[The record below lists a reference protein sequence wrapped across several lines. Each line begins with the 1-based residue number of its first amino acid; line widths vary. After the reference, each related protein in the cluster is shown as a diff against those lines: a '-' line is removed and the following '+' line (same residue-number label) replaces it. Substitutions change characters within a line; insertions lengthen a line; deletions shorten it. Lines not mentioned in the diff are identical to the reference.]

1 MLAKKMLSALC
12 AAVLILTAFCF
23 VPAQADTPLR
33 IEVDIS
39 SQIVTIFRTEDDEVI
54 RQMLCSTGVNDS
66 TPTGTYYLPRP
77 DRSTEREPWYYF
89 PDLECYA
96 RWVTRIKDGYL
107 FHSIPY
113 DWKSSGTKGRMEG
126 AVRKFGYPASH
137 GCIRLLE
144 EDAEYIAK
152 NCGTGTRVDIIKSGD
167 LKEDLRRLLFISSYT
182 QDSGMT
188 YKEFLGVSE
197 MTKSDANGNSEL
209 QALLLRLK
217 GLGYYDGP
225 CDSTTYD
232 VNVIAAV
239 KNLQKDLG
247 MRQNGVPS
255 DSLKNLI
262 FSEEA
267 PVADGVVALSEGMSG
282 PVVTRLQSALKDL
295 KLYDGPLYGVYDMVL
310 MDSVKIFQSTCYHVQ
325 TGIATVE
332 EQQLA
337 YHQQKLL
344 KETFGDMD
352 YTLEIKYDAVPMA
365 TVRSELKIILRSRPT
380 KESLELGKLV
390 DGQTVMILDDSGDDW
405 IHIASSEG
413 TGYMRRKYLERYSA
427 DMCILCYTGSDGVTT
442 FQIGHT
448 FEEYKSGAA
457 TLTAEYAAYAQQ
469 QLEQPSYE
477 LRDCV
482 TVNTGSDDITMNLRA
497 EPNKDS
503 AVLAKVPNGASMFV
517 ISRANG
523 WTRVGYLNE
532 VGYLMDDYLEFW
544 QGTSEEIE
552 NNRRIEPGEE
562 PDPDD
567 TSIIESSATQ
577 KITAVVIPSDT
588 TEDGAYVFD
597 VPTSE
602 ARVLGSLQKGT
613 AVDVLKINEEQGW
626 ALISLQGHEGYMFER
641 DLQFQLHG

>member
-1 MLAKKMLSALC
+1 MLAKKFLSALC
-12 AAVLILTAFCF
+12 VAVMILTAFCTL
-23 VPAQADTPLR
+23 PAQADAPLR

-39 SQIVTIFRTEDDEVI
+39 SQIVSIYRTADDEVI

-66 TPTGTYYLPRP
+66 TPTGTYYLPEP

-167 LKEDLRRLLFISSYT
+167 RKDDLRRLLFISSFT
-182 QDSGMT
+182 QDTGMT
-188 YKEFLGVSE
+188 YREFLGVSE
-197 MTKSDANGNSEL
+197 MAKSDANGNSEL

-217 GLGYYDGP
+217 GLGYYDGS
-225 CDSTTYD
+225 CDITTYD
-232 VNVIAAV
+232 VDVIAAV

-255 DSLKNLI
+255 DSLKDLI
-262 FSEEA
+262 FSEDA
-267 PVADGVVALSEGMSG
+267 PIANSVVALSEGMSG

-295 KLYDGPLYGVYDMVL
+295 KLYDGPLYGVYDIAL
-310 MDSVKIFQSTCYHVQ
+310 MDSMKVFQSTCYHEQ
-325 TGIATVE
+325 TGIATVD
-332 EQQLA
+332 EQNLV
-337 YHQQKLL
+337 YHQQQLL
-344 KETFGDMD
+344 KEAFGGME
-352 YTLEIKYDAVPMA
+352 YALEIKYDAVPMA
-365 TVRSELKIILRSRPT
+365 VVNSELKIILRSKPT
-380 KESLELGKLV
+380 KESMELGKLV
-390 DGQTVMILDDSGDDW
+390 NGQTVMILDDSGDDW
-405 IHIASSEG
+405 IHIACSSG
-413 TGYMRRKYLERYSA
+413 TGYMRRKYLKRYST
-427 DMCILCYTGSDGVTT
+427 DMCILCYTGSDGATT
-442 FQIGHT
+442 FNIGHT

-457 TLTAEYAAYAQQ
+457 TLTAEYAAYTQQ

-477 LRDCV
+477 MRDCI
-482 TVNTGSDDITMNLRA
+482 TVNTGSDDVTMNLRTNPDKQA
-497 EPNKDS
+497 D
-503 AVLAKVPNGASMFV
+503 VLIKVPNGASMYV
-517 ISRANG
+517 ISRADG
-523 WTRVGYLNE
+523 WTRVGYANE
-532 VGYLMDDYLEFW
+532 VGYLMDDYLDAW

-552 NNRRIEPGEE
+552 NNRRINPDEE
-562 PDPDD
+562 PDPSDEA
-567 TSIIESSATQ
+567 IIESTVTQ

-597 VPTSE
+597 VPTAE
-602 ARVLGSLQKGT
+602 ARVLGSLKKGT
-613 AVDVLKINEEQGW
+613 SVDVLKINEEEGW
-626 ALISLQGHEGYMFER
+626 ALISLSGHEGYMFER